1 MWFAA
6 RCAGRVQEAESR
18 SVLADFPLCHP
29 RLGDVGEPQADP
41 VGTFDSFHGNAGKR
55 PNFIRVISA
64 LKASIDCALG
74 KKLQEIRVTGLARWW
89 ISRGGGGSQP
99 PGRQNSLPL
108 TGRALSK
115 NGLICAVNSYYLACG
130 FSTPSWK
137 RIRRELT
144 LRRSSRA

>member
-55 PNFIRVISA
+55 PNFISVISA

-74 KKLQEIRVTGLARWW
+74 KKPQEIRVTGLARWW

-108 TGRALSK
+108 TGESTFQERLDLCCQFVLSSVRLFHAILEA
-115 NGLICAVNSYYLACG
+115 N
-130 FSTPSWK
+130 P
-137 RIRRELT
+137 
-144 LRRSSRA
+144 